1 LKSTHHTLLESAA
14 TQIKTAAGAE
24 VEAESK
30 MAIAAVQAESNMA
43 IAAVEA
49 KSKMAIAAVEAE
61 SNMAIAAAHALY
73 LSEARAAADA
83 RSDAVS
89 KAADLDL
96 ALSAAETLQQRLLE
110 MQGRLQDSEARV
122 RQMEQGGK
130 INTMS
135 RSPSTEPLRLE
146 ISPSALVGCKFTLHG
161 FCFVLVVR
169 VIHVSINDRRA
180 MQLLFRVTKF
190 FLGPA

>member
-1 LKSTHHTLLESAA
+1 MKSTQHTLLESAA

-30 MAIAAVQAESNMA
+30 MAIAA
-43 IAAVEA
+43 
-49 KSKMAIAAVEAE
+49 
-61 SNMAIAAAHALY
+61 AHALY

-83 RSDAVS
+83 RSDAAS
-89 KAADLDL
+89 KAVDLDL

-161 FCFVLVVR
+161 FLFCFGCAHHSC
-169 VIHVSINDRRA
+169 IY
-180 MQLLFRVTKF
+180 
-190 FLGPA
+190 